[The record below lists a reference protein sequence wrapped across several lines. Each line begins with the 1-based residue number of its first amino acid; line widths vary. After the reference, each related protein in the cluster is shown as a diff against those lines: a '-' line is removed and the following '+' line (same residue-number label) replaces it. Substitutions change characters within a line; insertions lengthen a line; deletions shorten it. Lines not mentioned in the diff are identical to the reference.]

1 MSKAMFTGHAV
12 EVKNLEE
19 TLNWLAHVDPKMQKA
34 LKKGLKEAMSPVLE
48 KARANARKIQD
59 DGTYSESLSVAQRKS
74 GVEWV
79 LKSTDPQAGV
89 KEFAKPGAVV
99 VRSRT
104 NSKRSRTMLALHSR
118 IGVPRGLP
126 PRVMVPAVEA
136 SENEVRDRIDAAMA
150 EVLNEVGRDNG

>member
-1 MSKAMFTGHAV
+1 MFTGHAV

-48 KARANARKIQD
+48 KARANAHRIQD
-59 DGTYSESLSVAQRKS
+59 DATYSESFSVAQRKN

-79 LKSTDPQAGV
+79 LKSDDPAAGV
-89 KEFAKPGAVV
+89 KEFAKQGAVV

-118 IGVPRGLP
+118 IGVPAGLP
-126 PRVMVPAVEA
+126 PRVMVPAVNE
-136 SENEVRDRIDAAMA
+136 SESEVRDRSDAAFA
-150 EVLNEVGRDNG
+150 EVLNEIGRDDG